1 MLAVGTL
8 VLAACGGS
16 DDGTDGAGAGG
27 EGSTDVASSEDT
39 GSADTPDPGS
49 DDTGSDDASSADS
62 GTETAETS
70 PPEGDVT
77 PTGSLKIG
85 TINYID
91 SLNPYNYIE
100 ASGYNAMLMI
110 YPMLVQYAPGGEE
123 FEGDLAESWTT
134 SDDGS
139 TWTFTLKPD
148 GVWSDGEPITAD
160 DVAWTINTT
169 IEFQD
174 GPTAVSAGAV
184 AHVVE
189 ATAPDA
195 ATVAIE
201 YDAPVSNVLAQLET
215 LFILPQ
221 HVWEP
226 LAGADGKGLE
236 EYTPQQQL
244 PMVSGGAYSVEKWE
258 EKGTTIFKAN
268 TDFYGPKSSTDAI
281 ALVYYTNEDAMLADL
296 KSGKIDWVDEVPIA
310 AATTLSEEAGIVV
323 EETAGAETT
332 NITWN
337 SNPAKKQNRELLD
350 PEVKLA
356 LSMSVDRDRIIE
368 VVFGGHANTVES
380 LVGNIT
386 GPWENQN
393 LGPRVRDV
401 DAANA
406 KLDELG
412 YEQGADG
419 IRIAPAT
426 DDQPAHPMSYEL
438 MVPDSL
444 NFNGKREFEII
455 RDNFAEIG
463 VEVTLLPGGDATTSY
478 AIETGDDCDAEA
490 GTGYSDFDM
499 ALWDWVG
506 YRDPDFMLS
515 VVTKGQWCS
524 WSDTGYDNADY
535 DEMYNRQATLVDEA
549 DRKALVDE
557 MQQIIYDEVLYTQL
571 VNMNFIDAH
580 GEGWEGFHPELAGYS
595 KRYYT
600 DVRPSS

>member
-1 MLAVGTL
+1 
-8 VLAACGGS
+8 
-16 DDGTDGAGAGG
+16 
-27 EGSTDVASSEDT
+27 
-39 GSADTPDPGS
+39 
-49 DDTGSDDASSADS
+49 
-62 GTETAETS
+62 
-70 PPEGDVT
+70 VT

-123 FEGDLAESWTT
+123 FEGDLADSWTV
-134 SDDGS
+134 SDDGT
-139 TWTFTLKPD
+139 TWTFTLKTD
-148 GVWSDGEPITAD
+148 GVWSDGEPITAED
-160 DVAWTINTT
+160 AAWTINTT
-169 IEFQD
+169 VQFQD

-184 AHVVE
+184 AHVVQ
-189 ATAPDA
+189 ASAPDP
-195 ATVAIE
+195 ATLVIE
-201 YDAPVSNVLAQLET
+201 YDAPVANVLAQLET
-215 LFILPQ
+215 LFILPK
-221 HVWEP
+221 HAWEQY
-226 LAGADGKGLE
+226 AADDGAQLDK
-236 EYTPQQQL
+236 YAPQQEL
-244 PMVSGGAYSVEKWE
+244 PIVSGGAYSIEKWE

-268 TDFYGPKSSTDAI
+268 TDFYGPISHVDAI

-310 AATTLSEEAGIVV
+310 AATTMSQEAGIVV
-323 EETAGAETT
+323 QQTPGAETT

-350 PEVKLA
+350 PEVKRA

-380 LVGNIT
+380 IVGNIAGT
-386 GPWENQN
+386 WENTN
-393 LGPRVRDV
+393 LGPLVRDV
-401 DAANA
+401 AAANA

-412 YEQGADG
+412 YAKGADG
-419 IRIAPAT
+419 IRVAPAT
-426 DDQPAHPMSYEL
+426 AEQPEHKMSYEV

-455 RDNFAEIG
+455 RDNFAEVG
-463 VEVTLLPGGDATTSY
+463 VELTLLPGGDATTSY
-478 AIETGDDCDAEA
+478 TIETDEDCDAEA
-490 GTGYSDFDM
+490 GTGYANFDM

-515 VVTKGQWCS
+515 VTTKGQWCS
-524 WSDTGYDNADY
+524 WSDTGYDNPTY
-535 DEMYNRQATLVDEA
+535 DEMYVRQATLVDDAE
-549 DRKALVDE
+549 RKALVDE
-557 MQQIIYDEVLYTQL
+557 MQQIIYDDVVYTQL
-571 VNMNFIDAH
+571 VNMDFIDAH
-580 GEGWEGFHPELAGYS
+580 RDGWEGFHPELAGYS